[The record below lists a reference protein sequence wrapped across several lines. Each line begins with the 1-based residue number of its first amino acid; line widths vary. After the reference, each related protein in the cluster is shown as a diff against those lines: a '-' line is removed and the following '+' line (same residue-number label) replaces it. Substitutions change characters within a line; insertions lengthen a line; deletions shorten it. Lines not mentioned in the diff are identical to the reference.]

1 MNRQEK
7 FEAVIVGSG
16 IAGLR
21 AGVALA
27 GAGRRTLLVSKDDPT
42 QSNTGYA
49 QGGIA
54 AAWAEDDRVDLH
66 LEDTLRAGD
75 GLCDEQA
82 VRVMVEEGPRRIRE
96 LIGWGTRFD
105 REAAELALAREA
117 AHSRRRVIHAGGDST
132 GAEIVRALLSRA
144 REEPSLTIRARTFS
158 VDLILQG
165 GRCAGVLL
173 QDETSGEVT
182 VALAGCVLLATGGAG
197 RLYRDT
203 TNPPLATGDGVA
215 MGVRAGAIVCD
226 LEFVQFHPTT
236 LVAPGAPRF
245 LLSEALR
252 GEGALLRNAAGE
264 RFMPRV
270 HADAEL
276 APRDVVSR
284 SIVEEMARTGEA
296 CVFLDLTG
304 RDRIFL
310 EQRFPRITRTLLG
323 LGFDL
328 SRERIPVRPA
338 AHYMMGGLQTDLDG
352 RTSVPGL
359 FAAGEVA
366 CTGVHGA
373 NRLASNS
380 LLEGVV
386 FGARAAEAMLQEG
399 AAPMGRLPA
408 KHPMPKCVPAG
419 TVASLL
425 ETVADLMSASAGVQR
440 RGADLEAALDRLREG
455 STRLAETPLRRAG
468 LEARNLLLAGE
479 AVVTSALEREES
491 RGAHFRVDFPEKRS
505 AWRRRL
511 ARRALPAEDLPRL
524 D

>member
-1 MNRQEK
+1 MNRQEE

-21 AGVALA
+21 AAVALA
-27 GAGRRTLLVSKDDPT
+27 GAGRKTLLVTKDDPT

-54 AAWAEDDRVDLH
+54 AAWAEDDRVELH

-75 GLCDEQA
+75 GLCDERA
-82 VRVMVEEGPRRIRE
+82 VRIMVEEGPRRIRE

-105 REAAELALAREA
+105 REAEELALAREA

-132 GAEIVRALLSRA
+132 GAEIVRALLDLA
-144 REEPSLTIRARTFS
+144 RGEPSLTVRPRTFS
-158 VDLILQG
+158 VDLLLRSG
-165 GRCAGVLL
+165 CCAGILL
-173 QDETSGEVT
+173 QDETSGEVYP
-182 VALAGCVLLATGGAG
+182 VLAGCVLLATGGAG

-203 TNPPLATGDGVA
+203 TNPPQATGDGVA
-215 MGVRAGAIVCD
+215 MGVRAGAVACD

-252 GEGALLRNAAGE
+252 GEGAVLRNAAGE
-264 RFMPRV
+264 RFMPRL
-270 HADAEL
+270 HPDAEL
-276 APRDVVSR
+276 APRDVVAR
-284 SIVEEMARTGEA
+284 SIVEEMARTGDE
-296 CVFLDLTG
+296 CVFLDLAG
-304 RDRIFL
+304 HDRRFL
-310 EQRFPRITRTLLG
+310 EERFPRISRTLQG
-323 LGFDL
+323 FGFDL
-328 SRERIPVRPA
+328 SRDRIPVRPA
-338 AHYMMGGLQTDLDG
+338 AHYMMGGLFTDLDG
-352 RTSVPGL
+352 RTSLPGL

-399 AAPMGRLPA
+399 AAPPGRPA
-408 KHPMPKCVPAG
+408 ASVLIPRSVPVEMSGA
-419 TVASLL
+419 VL
-425 ETVADLMSASAGVQR
+425 ETVADLMSSSAGVRR
-440 RGADLEAALDRLREG
+440 RGPDLEAAIGRLREG
-455 STRLAETPLRRAG
+455 SSRLAQVPLGRPG
-468 LEARNLLLAGE
+468 VEARNLLLVGDL
-479 AVVTSALEREES
+479 VLSSALAREES
-491 RGAHFRVDFPEKRS
+491 RGAHFRSDFPRKSE
-505 AWRRRL
+505 AWRRHLPRS
-511 ARRALPAEDLPRL
+511 APPAEDLPRL